1 MISREKRVFKAYL
14 GKGLND
20 REVKGYAEKVMEERL
35 RDDARR
41 DITVE
46 AILKKDGMVKGI
58 IKSKEEGVLAGLKE
72 VLSFYKKHKI
82 KAKPLKRD
90 GDRLQKGEVIAEL
103 KGRKSDLLKVE
114 RTGLNLL
121 ERMSGIATQTRRWV
135 DIANSYRVK
144 IVGTR
149 KTLLNTLDKKAIR
162 IGGGLPHRMGLYDAI
177 LIKDNHL
184 SAIREE
190 GHENEI
196 ETAIER
202 AFLSDWRKETP
213 FIEVEVSSLKD
224 ALRAAIKFKEMLS
237 TFPLLED
244 FEKTGAFPCILL
256 LDNMKP
262 KEIKKTIASLKKKG
276 LYDYVLLEASGGITR
291 KNIKR
296 YVCTGVDAISIGA
309 ITHSVKA
316 LDMNQKI
323 IGKQE

>member
-1 MISREKRVFKAYL
+1 MIQREERIIKAYL
-14 GKGLND
+14 GKGWNE
-20 REVKGYAEKVMEERL
+20 REVKIYAEKVLEERL
-35 RDDARR
+35 REDARR

-46 AILKKDGMVKGI
+46 AILKKDRMVKGI
-58 IKSKEEGVLAGLKE
+58 IRSKEEGVLAGLKE

-82 KAKPLKRD
+82 ETKPLKRD
-90 GDRLQKGEVIAEL
+90 GDRLQRGEVIAEL
-103 KGRKSDLLKVE
+103 RGRKSDLLKVE

-135 DIANSYRVK
+135 DLANSYGVK

-149 KTLLNTLDKKAIR
+149 KTLLNYLDKKAIL

-184 SAIREE
+184 HAIREE
-190 GHENEI
+190 GDGNEI

-202 AFLSDWRKETP
+202 AFLSDYRKEST
-213 FIEVEVSSLKD
+213 FIEVEVSRRMD

-237 TFPLLED
+237 SFPWLKD
-244 FEKTGAFPCILL
+244 FKKTGPFPCILM

-262 KEIKKTIASLKKKG
+262 QEIRKTVASLKKKG
-276 LYDYVLLEASGGITR
+276 LYDYVLLEASGGITG
-291 KNIKR
+291 KNLKR
-296 YVCTGVDAISIGA
+296 YLSSGIDAISMGV

-323 IGKQE
+323 LR